1 MSSAEKTSITGVLLA
16 SFCVFVWGITFVC
29 TKVLL
34 LQFSALEI
42 LLVRFLLAYSF
53 LWLLYP
59 HRVQLTERCDEW
71 LFVLAGLTGV
81 VIYQYGE
88 NIAMLYTSASNVS
101 IIVSICPLF
110 TAVVLQLFLKEHH
123 LTRWYLAGF
132 VLCIAGV
139 VLITFNGSRIEAGF
153 NPKGD
158 LMALA
163 ASIAWAFYSL
173 CVTCINNRGYS
184 GIGSTRRIFFWALIW
199 LLPVALFGLHQQSAI
214 ARVTLDAAVNAVR
227 FGSLKNWAALC
238 FLGLGGSGLCFTAW
252 NVACRKLGTARA
264 NLGVYLI
271 PVVTIIFAQVFLGE
285 QLSLMGAI
293 GALLTIVGLVVSSR

>member
-34 LQFSALEI
+34 IQFSALEI
-42 LLVRFLLAYSF
+42 LLVRFLLAYGF

-59 HRVQLTERCDEW
+59 HRVQLARRRDEW

-139 VLITFNGSRIEAGF
+139 VMITFNGSRIEAGF

-173 CVTCINNRGYS
+173 CVTCINNKGYS
-184 GIGSTRRIFFWALIW
+184 GIGSTRRIFFWALVW
-199 LLPVALFGLHQQSAI
+199 LLPVALFGLFQQSAV
-214 ARVTLDAAVNAVR
+214 ARVSIDGALNAER
-227 FGSLKNWAALC
+227 FSSLKNWASLC

-252 NVACRKLGTARA
+252 NVACRNLGTARA

-271 PVVTIIFAQVFLGE
+271 PVVTIVFARIFLGE
-285 QLSLMGAI
+285 QLSLMGGI
-293 GALLTIVGLVVSSR
+293 GTLLTIVGLVVSSR